1 MGGMGCAYMGCEY
14 LEPGRNVADLC
25 REHGISEATLHRWK
39 SQFGGL
45 QPGDD
50 ARLRELE
57 DENRRLKSLLVDQ
70 QLHYQA
76 LKEDMAT

>member
-1 MGGMGCAYMGCEY
+1 MRGLLRE
-14 LEPGRNVADLC
+14 LESGRNVADLC

-45 QPGDD
+45 QPGDN
-50 ARLRELE
+50 ARLRQLE

-70 QLHYQA
+70 QLNYQA
-76 LKEDMAT
+76 LKEDLAT

>member
-1 MGGMGCAYMGCEY
+1 MRGLIRE
-14 LEPGRNVADLC
+14 LESGRNVADLC
-25 REHGISEATLHRWK
+25 REHGISKATLHRWK